1 MRQLPLDVQLADYAV
16 FESFYP
22 GSNAAAVHALGL
34 VAAGEGSPVVWLW
47 GPKGSGKSHLLQACV
62 GDASQR
68 QRNTAYLPLNS
79 AYGLGPSMLDGMGQ
93 VDVLCIDDAGIVAGE
108 PDWERQLFGVFEHLT
123 QHGGC
128 LVLAAGGT
136 VSACKFGL
144 PDLASRLM
152 SGETYRLN
160 GLTDEERVAALQL
173 RANWRG
179 LELPDETGRY
189 LIARVDRSAAALF
202 ALLDQLDQAALA
214 AQKRLT
220 VPFVRSV
227 LEQS

>member
-16 FESFYP
+16 FESFYL

-34 VAAGEGSPVVWLW
+34 AAGGEGSPVVWLW
-47 GPKGSGKSHLLQACV
+47 GPRGSGKSHLLQACV
-62 GDASQR
+62 SDASQR
-68 QRNTAYLPLNS
+68 QRNTAYLPLKL
-79 AYGLGPSMLDGMGQ
+79 AHGLGPSMLDGMGQ

-108 PDWERQLFGVFEHLT
+108 PDWERQLFGVFENLT
-123 QHGGC
+123 QHGGR
-128 LVLAAGGT
+128 LVLAASGA
-136 VSACKFGL
+136 VAACRFGL

-173 RANWRG
+173 RASWRG
-179 LELPDETGRY
+179 LELPDETGKY
-189 LIARVDRSAAALF
+189 LIARVDRSTGALF
-202 ALLDQLDQAALA
+202 ALLDRLDQAALA

>member
-34 VAAGEGSPVVWLW
+34 AAAGKGSPVLWLW
-47 GPKGSGKSHLLQACV
+47 GPRESGKTHLLQACV
-62 GDASQR
+62 SEASR
-68 QRNTAYLPLNS
+68 RNRDTAYLPLDS
-79 AYGLGPSMLDGMGQ
+79 AHGLGPRMLDGMGQ
-93 VDVLCIDDAGIVAGE
+93 VDLLCIDGAEAIAGD
-108 PDWERQLFGVFEHLT
+108 PDWEQRLFVVFEALA
-123 QHGGC
+123 QRGGR
-128 LVLAAGGT
+128 LVLAGSEAAAG
-136 VSACKFGL
+136 CKFGL

-173 RANWRG
+173 RASWRG
-179 LELPDETGRY
+179 FQLPDKTGRY
-189 LIARVDRSAAALF
+189 LIARVDRGAGALF
-202 ALLDQLDQAALA
+202 TLLDQLDHAALA

-220 VPFVRSV
+220 VPFVKSV

>member
-16 FESFYP
+16 FESFYL

-34 VAAGEGSPVVWLW
+34 AAAGEGSPVVWLW
-47 GPKGSGKSHLLQACV
+47 GPRGSGKSHLLQAH
-62 GDASQR
+62 
-68 QRNTAYLPLNS
+68 
-79 AYGLGPSMLDGMGQ
+79 GLGPSMLDGMGQ

-108 PDWERQLFGVFEHLT
+108 PDWERQLFGVFENLT
-123 QHGGC
+123 QHGGR
-128 LVLAAGGT
+128 LVLAASGA
-136 VSACKFGL
+136 VAACRFGL

-173 RANWRG
+173 RASWRG
-179 LELPDETGRY
+179 LELPDETGKY
-189 LIARVDRSAAALF
+189 LIARVDRSTGALF
-202 ALLDQLDQAALA
+202 ALLDRLDQAALA

-227 LEQS
+227 LEQR